1 MLRFWARLIGN
12 NSIFW
17 TQITILKLEKAIV
30 HWPLSSSQTHLCS
43 SLALCLY
50 KSRPQLTVFSGF
62 GEVSPREETG
72 RQEEVK
78 LWGRFLLPPWE
89 TGLLRLYDF
98 AEPQRWLD
106 SPSCLRHNSC
116 WTKDRAPGQTYPMN
130 SGLPMFRNVNCS
142 CQQAQAVFPSCMAIG
157 DLLPLR
163 NSSLLIN
170 TWVVSIW
177 LNDFWLVVIDGFG
190 ISFPS
195 LSSTVVVLNLLYR
208 HLLDVKVIN
217 FSH

>member
-1 MLRFWARLIGN
+1 MLRFWARLIRN

-17 TQITILKLEKAIV
+17 TQITLLKLEKAIV
-30 HWPLSSSQTHLCS
+30 HWPPSSSQTHLRS

-50 KSRPQLTVFSGF
+50 KSRPQLTVFFWVWGSLTQRGD
-62 GEVSPREETG
+62 
-72 RQEEVK
+72 RQAGGSK
-78 LWGRFLLPPWE
+78 LWGQFLLPPWE
-89 TGLLRLYDF
+89 TGLLRLYDC
-98 AEPQRWLD
+98 AEPQCWLD
-106 SPSCLRHNSC
+106 SPSCLRHNSY

-130 SGLPMFRNVNCS
+130 SGLPMFRNINCS

-157 DLLPLR
+157 GLLPLR

-195 LSSTVVVLNLLYR
+195 LSSTVVVLNLLHR
-208 HLLDVKVIN
+208 HLLYVKVIN